1 MDQIITAGPSKV
13 LLNPRDRV
21 QIIGA
26 NLSQLDH
33 NLCLMVD
40 VLNVS
45 NVEATNFVF
54 SVKFYDEFS
63 KALFDGTVF
72 TFSAEDSLAK
82 PHQVCYFEPFILD
95 ERFHTARQLEIGIQS
110 VVFSDKTGSVYQ
122 PLEQDLYQLPMI
134 SLERLQEMKDFI
146 APDCMTYGENL
157 KTAWRCVCGATNL
170 RAEFECSNCHR
181 NKYYVLNN
189 LTQDLVD
196 QKIAASLNP
205 SPEEKAPAPVET
217 PESPSLTPPS
227 IQLMEKIRGQTL
239 NSLNEGS
246 KMDILV
252 LGLVLVL
259 SILLIF
265 LGYQQFKTTDIYKNH
280 QLSQADRL
288 IEKDDFPGAK
298 KIYLGLSANPPED
311 LASRQEK
318 LNDLMESK
326 VHYEMGLAS
335 LDLKDPFISLNHFT
349 KVLPEDDSRY
359 AKAHEEI
366 ALLEGTIVNQAR
378 GYLEENRVDE
388 ALDLLHRLLNVL
400 PNSAEGLNLLD
411 QIIKSDQI
419 SKSQRKRLNE
429 IKIKEKAEEKSK
441 QALTSEDKKRAALSD
456 KALELLHSFQVVKE
470 DKANLRKSPSL
481 DAPILASIPKNSDVY
496 VYETVIEKTSRIWC
510 HVEVETP
517 QGDMVQG
524 WISSHTLE
532 GPKSK

>member
-1 MDQIITAGPSKV
+1 MDQIIISGPSKV
-13 LLNPRDRV
+13 FLNPRDRV

-26 NLSQLDH
+26 NLAQLDH
-33 NLCLMVD
+33 NFCLMVD
-40 VLNVS
+40 VLNIS
-45 NVEATNFVF
+45 NVEASKFVF

-63 KALFDGTVF
+63 KALFDGIVF
-72 TFSAEDSLAK
+72 TFSAEDSLVK

-110 VVFSDKTGSVYQ
+110 VVFSDKTESVYQ
-122 PLEQDLYQLPMI
+122 TSDQDLYQLPMI
-134 SLERLQEMKDFI
+134 PLERLQEMKDFL

-205 SPEEKAPAPVET
+205 SPEEKASAPVET

-326 VHYEMGLAS
+326 VHYEMGLSS

-378 GYLEENRVDE
+378 VYLEENRVDE

-400 PNSAEGLNLLD
+400 PNSAEGPQPPGPNHQKRPDFQVPEESGSMRL
-411 QIIKSDQI
+411 KSR
-419 SKSQRKRLNE
+419 KRQRK
-429 IKIKEKAEEKSK
+429 KASK
-441 QALTSEDKKRAALSD
+441 
-456 KALELLHSFQVVKE
+456 
-470 DKANLRKSPSL
+470 P
-481 DAPILASIPKNSDVY
+481 
-496 VYETVIEKTSRIWC
+496 
-510 HVEVETP
+510 
-517 QGDMVQG
+517 
-524 WISSHTLE
+524 
-532 GPKSK
+532 